1 MKPKVLFIMHMPPPV
16 HGAAMMGQYIHD
28 SKVIN
33 DAFDCRYIN
42 PSASHVVAEV
52 GKVSIQKLRFMV
64 SNVRE
69 ILRTV
74 RTWKPDLCYY
84 TPTADGYGIFR
95 DLLVISLLKAAG
107 QKVVLHMH
115 NKGVK
120 RYAAEHLLA
129 RLAYRHIFKR
139 TKVILL
145 AEVLY
150 DDIRQ
155 YASRENVFI
164 CPNGIPETLNHEPQ
178 AERNNAVPHLF
189 FLSNLLKSK
198 GVLVLLDA
206 LKLLKDKGYS
216 FVCDFV
222 GGETA
227 EIDAARFAEEAESR
241 GLNRIAIYHGK
252 KYGNDKEEFF
262 SNADIFV
269 FPTFFPNETFGLV
282 NLEAMEH
289 KLPVISTDE
298 GGIRDVV
305 KDGEN
310 GLIALKENPES
321 LTSCIETLL
330 GDKQLRMKMGEDGY
344 KKFKQ
349 YFTLPAFEQQF
360 SRCVKKSLLGGV
372 KCSLANFYGRKYGVE
387 KEVFFQNADIFVFPT
402 FFPNECF
409 PLVLLE
415 AMQHALPCITTREG
429 AIPDIIADGKNGVL
443 TQKNDPSSLAES
455 IATLIDHPTLRQKM
469 GKEGRRTYQQHL
481 TLDTFEQ
488 RMCEVLTHVLAD

>member
-28 SKVIN
+28 SKRIN

-42 PSASHVVAEV
+42 PSASHAVAEV

-155 YASRENVFI
+155 YATLENVFI

-178 AERNNAVPHLF
+178 AERNNAVPHLL

-227 EIDAARFAEEAESR
+227 EIEAARFAEEAESR

-269 FPTFFPNETFGLV
+269 FPTFFPNE
-282 NLEAMEH
+282 
-289 KLPVISTDE
+289 
-298 GGIRDVV
+298 
-305 KDGEN
+305 
-310 GLIALKENPES
+310 
-321 LTSCIETLL
+321 
-330 GDKQLRMKMGEDGY
+330 
-344 KKFKQ
+344 
-349 YFTLPAFEQQF
+349 
-360 SRCVKKSLLGGV
+360 
-372 KCSLANFYGRKYGVE
+372 
-387 KEVFFQNADIFVFPT
+387 
-402 FFPNECF
+402 CF

-415 AMQHALPCITTREG
+415 AMLHALPCITTREG
-429 AIPDIIADGKNGVL
+429 AIPDIIADGKNGIL
-443 TQKNDPSSLAES
+443 AQQNDPSSLAEN
-455 IATLIDHPTLRQKM
+455 IATLIDNPILRQKL
-469 GKEGRRTYQQHL
+469 GKEGRQTYKQHL
-481 TLDTFEQ
+481 TLDIFER

>member
-1 MKPKVLFIMHMPPPV
+1 MHMPPPV

-42 PSASHVVAEV
+42 PSASHIVAEV
-52 GKVSIQKLRFMV
+52 GKVSTKKLRFMV
-64 SNVRE
+64 GNMWK

-74 RTWKPDLCYY
+74 RSWKPNLCYY
-84 TPTADGYGIFR
+84 TPTADGYGIYR
-95 DLLVISLLKAAG
+95 DMLVVGLLKLFG

-120 RYAAEHLLA
+120 QYAADHRLA
-129 RLAYRHIFKR
+129 RFAYRRIFKNV
-139 TKVILL
+139 KVILL

-150 DDIRQ
+150 DDVKQ
-155 YASRENVFI
+155 YVRREDVFI
-164 CPNGIPETLNHEPQ
+164 CPNGIPETLDHEPQ
-178 AERNNAVPHLF
+178 AERHNEVPHLL

-206 LKLLKDKGYS
+206 LKILKDKGYS

-227 EIDAARFAEEAESR
+227 EIDAERFSKEVEKRE
-241 GLNRIAIYHGK
+241 LNQLAIYRGK
-252 KYGNDKEEFF
+252 KYGDEKEEYFEK
-262 SNADIFV
+262 SDIFV
-269 FPTFFPNETFGLV
+269 FPTYFHNETFGLV

-289 KLPVISTDE
+289 KLPIVSTDE

-310 GLIALKENPES
+310 GLIALKEDPQS
-321 LTSCIETLL
+321 LADCIETLL

-349 YFTLPAFEQQF
+349 YFTLPAFEHVFVQ
-360 SRCVKKSLLGGV
+360 SVNKSLLGG
-372 KCSLANFYGRKYGVE
+372 
-387 KEVFFQNADIFVFPT
+387 
-402 FFPNECF
+402 
-409 PLVLLE
+409 
-415 AMQHALPCITTREG
+415 
-429 AIPDIIADGKNGVL
+429 GK
-443 TQKNDPSSLAES
+443 
-455 IATLIDHPTLRQKM
+455 M
-469 GKEGRRTYQQHL
+469 
-481 TLDTFEQ
+481 
-488 RMCEVLTHVLAD
+488 